1 MSCREQI
8 KITEMV
14 SLMSRK
20 IPFEKQ
26 IERLENIVRI
36 LERGDAPLE
45 ESLELFEEGAKLVK
59 DCNRILDNAE
69 KKVMML
75 SLNKDNQ
82 PIEVTFDREANADE

>member
-1 MSCREQI
+1 MSG
-8 KITEMV
+8 
-14 SLMSRK
+14 K

-26 IERLENIVRI
+26 MERLENIVRT

-45 ESLELFEEGAKLVK
+45 ASLVLFEEGAKLVK
-59 DCNRILDNAE
+59 DCNKILDNAE

-82 PIEVTFDREANADE
+82 PDEIPFDREENADE